1 MEILQTLSEA
11 LGVSGAETDVRSKII
26 ELIEAH
32 VDDIS
37 TDNMGNII
45 AYKQGA
51 GDSDLKVMVDAHMDE
66 VGMMV
71 SGYDGNGMLKVE
83 SIGGLDDRILL
94 GKRVLVGPEKIP
106 GVIGLKPIHLLSGGE
121 RSKTVNLSAMRID
134 IGTTSKG
141 AAEGKAPLGSR
152 VAFNA
157 NFYQTD
163 THARG
168 KSFDDRAGC
177 SVLVHLLQADPYP
190 FDMYGSFT
198 VQEEVGLRGAMVAA
212 HKIQP
217 DCVFALE
224 GTIADDLPKE
234 EDVSPT
240 TELGKG
246 PALSAMDRR
255 TIYDKRLNGL
265 LMETAEELGIPYQ
278 WKQPGIGGT
287 NAGSI
292 SLVGTGVPAACIA
305 VPCRYIHTPEA
316 MLLKE
321 DYFNTIKLVE
331 QSLRRMSAAVLA
343 R

>member
-1 MEILQTLSEA
+1 MEILKELSEA
-11 LGVSGAETDVRSKII
+11 LGVSGAESDVRAKII
-26 ELIEAH
+26 ALIELH
-32 VDDIS
+32 VDQID
-37 TDNMGNII
+37 TDTMGNVI
-45 AYKQGA
+45 AYKA
-51 GDSDLKVMVDAHMDE
+51 GTGESSLKVMVDAHMDE

-71 SGYDGNGMLKVE
+71 SGHDSSGMLKVE

-94 GKRVLVGPEKIP
+94 GKRVLVGKEQLP
-106 GVIGLKPIHLLSGGE
+106 GVIGLKPIHKLSSAE
-121 RSKTVNLSAMRID
+121 RSKTVNLNAMRID
-134 IGTTSKG
+134 IGVTSKG
-141 AAEGKAPLGSR
+141 AAEAKVSLGAR
-152 VAFNA
+152 VAFHS
-157 NFYQTD
+157 NFYETD

-168 KSFDDRAGC
+168 KSFDDRVGC
-177 SVLVHLLQADPYP
+177 SVLVHLLRAAPYP
-190 FDMYGSFT
+190 FELYGSFT
-198 VQEEVGLRGAMVAA
+198 VQEEVGLRGAKVAA

-246 PALSAMDRR
+246 PALSAMDRA

-265 LMETAEELGIPYQ
+265 LIETAEALGIPYQ

-292 SLVGTGVPAACIA
+292 SMTGTGVPAACVA

-321 DYFNTIKLVE
+321 DYLNSIKLVE
-331 QSLRRMSAAVLA
+331 ESLRRMPADILS

>member
-1 MEILQTLSEA
+1 MNILQELSEA
-11 LGVSGAETDVRSKII
+11 FGVSGAESDVRAKIVG
-26 ELIEAH
+26 LIEEH
-32 VDDIS
+32 VDDIG
-37 TDNMGNII
+37 TDSMGNII
-45 AYKQGA
+45 AYKKGTA
-51 GDSDLKVMVDAHMDE
+51 NGLRVMVDAHMDE

-71 SGYDGNGMLKVE
+71 SGYDSGGMLKVE
-83 SIGGLDDRILL
+83 AIGGLDDRILL
-94 GKRVLVGPEKIP
+94 GKRVLVGPNQIP
-106 GVIGLKPIHLLSGGE
+106 GVIGLKPIHKLSSSE
-121 RSKTVNLSAMRID
+121 RSNTVKLSSMRID
-134 IGTTSKG
+134 IGVTSKS
-141 AAEGKAPLGSR
+141 AAEGKAPLGTR
-152 VAFNA
+152 VAFNSR
-157 NFYQTD
+157 FYETA

-190 FDMYGSFT
+190 FDFYGSFT

-217 DCVFALE
+217 DCLFALE

-240 TELGKG
+240 TALGKG

-255 TIYDKRLNGL
+255 TIYDRRLNQL
-265 LMETAEELGIPYQ
+265 LIDTAEALGLPYQ

-292 SLVGTGVPAACIA
+292 GLTGTGVPAACIA

-321 DYFNTIKLVE
+321 DYQNTIKLVE
-331 QSLRRMSAAVLA
+331 AALRRMSADVLA